1 MQQSMPHEPPR
12 RPVHRRLSRA
22 EIRRRRRRR
31 AIRRLTVLLCALALV
46 AGGISFAVTRLH
58 AAPAASAASRPQAG
72 NTPSASSL
80 GAGNTPSASSLGAG
94 STPSASSLGAG
105 SASSEAASSQ
115 AQPQN
120 ALGLTAAQAS
130 AMLEDP
136 RMVLVNHDTP
146 MPGDYTFDTKECGSS
161 TAINKTLQ
169 TEAADA
175 FLKMQAAAAA
185 DGITIWMQSGYR
197 SVDYQTKLYNN
208 KTQQYLDQGY
218 DEATAKEMAAGVV
231 NPPGYSEH
239 NCGLA
244 ADLNCPDFT
253 DLDTGFENTDAFTW
267 LCQHAE
273 EYGFILRYPKGEEAE
288 ALTEIT
294 YEPWHWRYVGPK
306 NAARINESGLVFEAY
321 IAQLKQIAAAS

>member
-1 MQQSMPHEPPR
+1 MQQPMPHEPPR
-12 RPVHRRLSRA
+12 RPVHRRLTRA

-31 AIRRLTVLLCALALV
+31 AARRLAVLVCALAIV
-46 AGGISFAVTRLH
+46 AGGVSFAVNRIR
-58 AAPAASAASRPQAG
+58 AGSAASAASSRPE
-72 NTPSASSL
+72 
-80 GAGNTPSASSLGAG
+80 AG
-94 STPSASSLGAG
+94 STAPASSQ
-105 SASSEAASSQ
+105 SAASSAASQ
-115 AQPQN
+115 APAQPQN
-120 ALGLTAAQAS
+120 ALGLTAAEAS
-130 AMLEDP
+130 AMLADP

-146 MPGDYTFDTKECGSS
+146 MPEDYTFDTKECGSS

-197 SVDYQTKLYNN
+197 SVDYQTTLYNN

-253 DLDTGFENTDAFTW
+253 DLDTGEKIRLACWRGAGERYAPRKCAIDFAKVRDRTCWSCTLAANVYGIIDWIDA
-267 LCQHAE
+267 
-273 EYGFILRYPKGEEAE
+273 
-288 ALTEIT
+288 
-294 YEPWHWRYVGPK
+294 EP
-306 NAARINESGLVFEAY
+306 L
-321 IAQLKQIAAAS
+321 

>member
-1 MQQSMPHEPPR
+1 MQQPMPHEPPR
-12 RPVHRRLSRA
+12 RPVHRRLTRA

-31 AIRRLTVLLCALALV
+31 AARRLAVLVCALAIV
-46 AGGISFAVTRLH
+46 AGGGSFAVNRIR
-58 AAPAASAASRPQAG
+58 AGSAASAASSRPEAG
-72 NTPSASSL
+72 SIAPASSQ
-80 GAGNTPSASSLGAG
+80 S
-94 STPSASSLGAG
+94 
-105 SASSEAASSQ
+105 AASSAASQ
-115 AQPQN
+115 APAQPQN
-120 ALGLTAAQAS
+120 ALGLTAAEAS
-130 AMLEDP
+130 AMLADP

-146 MPGDYTFDTKECGSS
+146 MPEDYTFDTKECGSS

-197 SVDYQTKLYNN
+197 SVDYQTTLYNN

-253 DLDTGFENTDAFTW
+253 DLDTGFENTTAFTW

-273 EYGFILRYPKGEEAE
+273 EYGFILRYPKGEQAE

-294 YEPWHWRYVGPK
+294 YEPWHWRYVGPE
-306 NAARINESGLVFEAY
+306 NAAKINASGLVFEAY
-321 IAQLKQIAAAS
+321 IAQLKEIAAAG